1 MRKGEHG
8 TIVDHSA
15 VFGESQT
22 AVRSWEVSEVKP
34 YAQYEKSLT
43 IFFVKPG
50 KRKSDGYRCTPEN
63 LRYYTIK
70 DRSGETVYDSRDD
83 VPCDMGKWQEA
94 ADEMKSRYVSSPI

>member
-15 VFGESQT
+15 VFGERKT

-43 IFFVKPG
+43 IVFVRPG
-50 KRKSDGYRCTPEN
+50 KRKSEGYLCTPEN

-70 DRSGETVYDSRDD
+70 NRSGETVYDSRAD
-83 VPCDMGKWQEA
+83 VPCDMDAWQA
-94 ADEMKSRYVSSPI
+94 ATDEMKSRYASSPN